1 MPDHFDSELFA
12 SPTFSKFS
20 ALGGPHIFCPAERP
34 TQNRKQIFIERSEF
48 GDATWWSVGGRIKGC
63 VKGGL
68 PLVLTLDA
76 SLDLQQVEVAAVN
89 LL

>member
-1 MPDHFDSELFA
+1 VGLI
-12 SPTFSKFS
+12 
-20 ALGGPHIFCPAERP
+20 LLLAERP

-48 GDATWWSVGGRIKGC
+48 ADATWWGGGGRSKGC

-76 SLDLQQVEVAAVN
+76 SLVLQQVEVAAVN